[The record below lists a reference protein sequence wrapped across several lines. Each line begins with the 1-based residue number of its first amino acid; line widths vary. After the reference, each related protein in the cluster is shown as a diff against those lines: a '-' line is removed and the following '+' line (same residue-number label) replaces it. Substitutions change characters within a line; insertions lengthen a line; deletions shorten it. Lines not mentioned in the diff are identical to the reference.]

1 MKQHT
6 PLRKTRRI
14 FDEDAYIKEFEGNV
28 ISCERLDNGRY
39 SVVLDK
45 TAFFPEGG
53 GQPSDVGTL
62 RGASDVKVLDVQE
75 KNGEIFHITDEP
87 VETGAVTGIIDWD
100 LRYERMRGHSGEHLL
115 SGFAHR
121 LFGCTNVGFHLSDE
135 SITVDFDKQL
145 SAEQLL
151 MIESAVNDVIAENVR
166 IKAIY
171 PDPKELACLDY
182 RSKLE
187 LTENVRIVE
196 IGEDGKYD
204 RCACCAPHVA
214 STAEIGMLIVTDSI
228 NYKGGTRLTM
238 VCGKNA
244 YRISRMAVTNVH
256 GICGLL
262 SAKFGEAS
270 QAVADLIRRNED
282 EKVRYSKLCSSYID
296 LRISQM
302 TGTEDNVILFEPQL
316 DRNALRRLVD
326 KAANLCTGCCAGFT
340 GSDENSW
347 TYIIISR
354 TWDLKAELRSLND
367 KMNGRGGGSAQMIQG
382 TAHAPRSVL
391 EKIFD

>member
-1 MKQHT
+1 MKQHM
-6 PLRKTRRI
+6 PLSKTRRL
-14 FDEDAYIKEFEGNV
+14 FDEDAYINEFEGNV

-62 RGASDVKVLDVQE
+62 RGVSDVKVLEVQE
-75 KNGEIFHITDEP
+75 KDGVIFHITNEP
-87 VETGAVTGIIDWD
+87 VEIGAVTGVIDWE

-121 LFGCTNVGFHLSDE
+121 LFGCTNVGFHLNDE
-135 SITVDFDKQL
+135 AITVDFDKQL
-145 SAEQLL
+145 SAEQLH
-151 MIESAVNDVIAENVR
+151 MIERSVNDVIAENVS
-166 IKAIY
+166 IKAFY
-171 PDPKELACLDY
+171 PDPKELVGLEY

-196 IGEDGKYD
+196 IGEDGKFD

-214 STAEIGMLIVTDSI
+214 ATAEIGMLIVTDSI

-244 YRISRMAVTNVH
+244 YRTSRMAVTNVREV
-256 GICGLL
+256 CGLL

-270 QAVADLIRRNED
+270 QAVADFIHRNED
-282 EKVRYSKLCSSYID
+282 EKIRYSKLCGSYID

-302 TGTEDNVILFEPQL
+302 TGTEDNIILFEPQL

-326 KAANLCTGCCAGFT
+326 KAADLCTGCCAGFI
-340 GSDENSW
+340 GSDETGW

-354 TWDLKAELRSLND
+354 TRDLKAELKSLNE
-367 KMNGRGGGSAQMIQG
+367 KMNGRGGGSPQMIQG